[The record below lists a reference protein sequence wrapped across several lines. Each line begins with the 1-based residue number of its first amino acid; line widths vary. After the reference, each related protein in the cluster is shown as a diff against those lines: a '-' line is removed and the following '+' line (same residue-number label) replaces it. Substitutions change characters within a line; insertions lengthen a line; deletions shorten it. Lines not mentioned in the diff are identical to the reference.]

1 MIGVIPLVTT
11 LYGLLH
17 TRPSR
22 FTIHVQ
28 PVGVYLTVAAMAF
41 GQRPDLLIK
50 HTIVQTKECRSA
62 SVHLQQ
68 LGTRLR
74 VIATTTMAVST
85 MSATSASTGLLLLT
99 VTTRTT
105 CASTTMAAS
114 VRGASTIE
122 HSVRQSV
129 ASKNNF

>member
-11 LYGLLH
+11 LYGLLQ

-68 LGTRLR
+68 LGTLLR
-74 VIATTTMAVST
+74 VIAAAAMSVST
-85 MSATSASTGLLLLT
+85 MSAAAGNDWWVVMLGCFVMPGSDRASLT
-99 VTTRTT
+99 TTPLPQTPEWQR
-105 CASTTMAAS
+105 
-114 VRGASTIE
+114 
-122 HSVRQSV
+122 
-129 ASKNNF
+129 

>member
-11 LYGLLH
+11 LYGLLQ

-50 HTIVQTKECRSA
+50 HTIVQKKECRSA

-68 LGTRLR
+68 LGTLLR
-74 VIATTTMAVST
+74 VVAATTLAVST
-85 MSATSASTGLLLLT
+85 VSAAAATTGLLLLAVT
-99 VTTRTT
+99 VRTT
-105 CASTTMAAS
+105 CTSTAVASS
-114 VRGASTIE
+114 VRRTSTIE
-122 HSVRQSV
+122 QTVRQSV
-129 ASKNNF
+129 A

>member
-11 LYGLLH
+11 LYGLLQ

-28 PVGVYLTVAAMAF
+28 PLGVYLTVAAMAF
-41 GQRPDLLIK
+41 GQRPDLMIK

-68 LGTRLR
+68 LGTLLR
-74 VIATTTMAVST
+74 VIAIPALAAST
-85 MSATSASTGLLLLT
+85 LSATAASIGLHLLT
-99 VTTRTT
+99 AMLRIIFASQTLATYLCHTTPHIDRTG
-105 CASTTMAAS
+105 SPSAA
-114 VRGASTIE
+114 
-122 HSVRQSV
+122 
-129 ASKNNF
+129 